1 MHGDFVLKE
10 SQRIEKYTSLVG
22 IYEQYETILKE
33 RGFIDFSDMI
43 LQSILLIE
51 EHPDIRANLAEQYQ
65 WIMIDE
71 YQDTNNA
78 QLRLVT
84 DILSVHSES
93 ANVFAVGD
101 DDQSIFKFQ

>member
-71 YQDTNNA
+71 YPRIRTMLSFASLPIFSQF
-78 QLRLVT
+78 
-84 DILSVHSES
+84 ILKVRVYSLTET
-93 ANVFAVGD
+93 
-101 DDQSIFKFQ
+101 